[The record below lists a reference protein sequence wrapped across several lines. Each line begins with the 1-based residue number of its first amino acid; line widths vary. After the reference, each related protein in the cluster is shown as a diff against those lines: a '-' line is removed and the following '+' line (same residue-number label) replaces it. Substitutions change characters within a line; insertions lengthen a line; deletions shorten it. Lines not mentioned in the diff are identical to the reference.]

1 MCLWRYLTY
10 LSHHLYLDRD
20 LQVATVCIKVAATLC
35 KDGRPW
41 CELELGGE
49 GRFALYQTMLREDLH
64 MGVNLSREM
73 EGNAEG
79 SCSPVCVCACVC
91 VCVHEC
97 MCVCVCVCA
106 WVCVCACVCVHMCTW
121 IVCVLMCGYVHVGAG
136 NRKRCKL
143 ISTQLSM
150 NSVQESQQTITLL
163 SKLLGD
169 IL

>member
-79 SCSPVCVCACVC
+79 SCSPVCVCVRVCACVCMSVCVCVC

-97 MCVCVCVCA
+97 VCA
-106 WVCVCACVCVHMCTW
+106 HVYVCICVHELYVCWCAGMCMWGPGIENAVSWLAPSCQW
-121 IVCVLMCGYVHVGAG
+121 IL
-136 NRKRCKL
+136 CKNL
-143 ISTQLSM
+143 
-150 NSVQESQQTITLL
+150 N
-163 SKLLGD
+163 KLLPYSVNY
-169 IL
+169 

>member
-1 MCLWRYLTY
+1 MRLWRYLTY

-79 SCSPVCVCACVC
+79 SCSPVCVCVRVC
-91 VCVHEC
+91 AWVYV
-97 MCVCVCVCA
+97 CVCVCVC
-106 WVCVCACVCVHMCTW
+106 VCMSVCVRMCMCAYVYMNCMCVDVRVCAC
-121 IVCVLMCGYVHVGAG
+121 GG
-136 NRKRCKL
+136 R
-143 ISTQLSM
+143 
-150 NSVQESQQTITLL
+150 E
-163 SKLLGD
+163 
-169 IL
+169 